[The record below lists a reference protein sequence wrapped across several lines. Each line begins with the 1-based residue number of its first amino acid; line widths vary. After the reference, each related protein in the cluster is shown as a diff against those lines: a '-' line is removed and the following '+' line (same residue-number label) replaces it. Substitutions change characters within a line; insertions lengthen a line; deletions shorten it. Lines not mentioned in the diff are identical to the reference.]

1 MTFLAMLIMLP
12 MIILLGF
19 ALYYVPKPFLYGVGI
34 SISIFIFIIT
44 VLFCEG
50 VYFIFHGHFVIL
62 KMFFNLGD

>member
-19 ALYYVPKPFLYGVGI
+19 ALYYVPKPFFLAVGI
-34 SISIFIFIIT
+34 YIFIFLIT
-44 VLFCEG
+44 ALFYEG
-50 VYFIFHGHFVIL
+50 VYFIFHGDFVIL